1 MKLYILA
8 MLAVLVYVM
17 PFEQAQKLSPVSG
30 RWEGTIEF
38 QGQKIPTIFE
48 IAQTTSGDW
57 KGEYSVPS
65 SPSAQRVPLL
75 NVTVKDADVGFEM
88 AGFPGYPVFK
98 GKLAPDGKAVPGN
111 LSISG
116 QAVALNLERKGDSSL
131 STTPRPGAR
140 KTDAS
145 KHASLD
151 GTWEGAVDVGGTKLR
166 LKAMLKPAGQEL
178 KGVLDS
184 VDQKVVLP
192 IDLVTINGSSVEMDL
207 ELIQATFKGTLSP
220 DGNSIAGTWDQGGQ
234 SFPLTLTRKA

>member
-1 MKLYILA
+1 MKLYLLA
-8 MLAVLVYVM
+8 MLAVLLYVT
-17 PFEQAQKLSPVSG
+17 PFEQAQKPSPASG
-30 RWEGTIEF
+30 RWEGTIEY

-65 SPSAQRVPLL
+65 NPSAQRVPLL
-75 NVTVKDADVGFEM
+75 NVSVKDADVGFEM

-98 GKLAPDGKAVPGN
+98 GKVAPDGKALPGN

-116 QAVALNLERKGDSSL
+116 ETLALNLERKGDSSL
-131 STTPRPGAR
+131 STTSRPGVR
-140 KTDAS
+140 KTEAS
-145 KHASLD
+145 KHASLE
-151 GTWEGAVDVGGTKLR
+151 GTWEGALDVAGTKLR
-166 LKAMLKPAGQEL
+166 LKAMLKPSGQEL

-184 VDQKVVLP
+184 LDQKVFLP
-192 IDLVTINGSSVEMDL
+192 IDIVTINGSAVEMDL
-207 ELIQATFKGTLSP
+207 ELIQATFKGTLSS